1 MEGVADRHGP
11 GGWRVDA
18 SHKAWRARETERGSP
33 QMGIR
38 VEVERRQQQQCV
50 AAAPVSTPAPACAPT
65 HNRTQGADVPKL
77 FKHSGKIR
85 NKQISKR
92 ETEKMVKEIWKERL
106 ADPGGLW
113 LVCQRGGAALQ
124 LSLCGCTTPSS
135 AIALTPQ
142 SLLAAW
148 LCCAK

>member
-1 MEGVADRHGP
+1 
-11 GGWRVDA
+11 
-18 SHKAWRARETERGSP
+18 
-33 QMGIR
+33 MGIG
-38 VEVERRQQQQCV
+38 VEVERRRQQQCV
-50 AAAPVSTPAPACAPT
+50 AAAPVSTPAPVCAPT

-113 LVCQRGGAALQ
+113 LVCQRGGPALQ
-124 LSLCGCTTPSS
+124 LDVAAQFPLPPLLRPQAFWLLGS
-135 AIALTPQ
+135 AVQ
-142 SLLAAW
+142 SD
-148 LCCAK
+148 